1 MKEGHSISNSVEIPF
16 PFPFNGMA
24 RQIGRKKERKKAW
37 EKVPV
42 EGWSLGPRGRV
53 SRGRNKVC

>member
-1 MKEGHSISNSVEIPF
+1 
-16 PFPFNGMA
+16 MA
-24 RQIGRKKERKKAW
+24 RQERRKKERKKAW